1 MSKIIGIDLGTTN
14 SCVSVM
20 EGGEATVIPNA
31 EGHRT
36 TPSVVAF
43 SKTGE
48 RMVGQVAKRQAV
60 TNPDRTISSI
70 KREMGSDYKV
80 EIDGKKYTPQ
90 EISAMILQKLK
101 ADAEAYL
108 GSTVT
113 GATIDSLL
121 DKGGYWEKYPFLK
134 DFPQSQTVTQEGNEV
149 YCIVPRDHGAE
160 VTVQTWTIDE
170 NSQEGK
176 AGETLYEGE
185 GVPVILTCNVSDVLP
200 NLLVTVTS
208 NGETWSYNPC
218 LSLCDGTVAL
228 PDSPKIY
235 DFSIYQ
241 TEDPNADAD
250 FLGSWQGDSTTL
262 SFSADG
268 SMTYTDDVTHRG
280 SFYVIQSSSRYPAGS
295 VQFQWDQEGDEAF
308 WGVFTLT
315 RDGSK
320 LTVTNITGNSIK
332 EDTFHAVN

>member
-1 MSKIIGIDLGTTN
+1 MFEKRLTALGLAALLALSLTACGGNTDQPDTTD
-14 SCVSVM
+14 
-20 EGGEATVIPNA
+20 PD
-31 EGHRT
+31 T
-36 TPSVVAF
+36 TPD
-43 SKTGE
+43 T
-48 RMVGQVAKRQAV
+48 
-60 TNPDRTISSI
+60 
-70 KREMGSDYKV
+70 
-80 EIDGKKYTPQ
+80 
-90 EISAMILQKLK
+90 SA
-101 ADAEAYL
+101 ADAADSADNAADAAQTDAAEDVSLTTFRDTLKSGDYLCGIAYL

-121 DKGGYWEKYPFLK
+121 EKGGYWEKYPFLK

-149 YCIVPRDHGAE
+149 YCIVPRDHGAK

-170 NSQEGK
+170 NSQDGK

-280 SFYVIQSSSRYPAGS
+280 SFYVI
-295 VQFQWDQEGDEAF
+295 
-308 WGVFTLT
+308 
-315 RDGSK
+315 
-320 LTVTNITGNSIK
+320 
-332 EDTFHAVN
+332 

>member
-1 MSKIIGIDLGTTN
+1 MTKQQLAALGLAALLALSLTACGGNTDQPDTT
-14 SCVSVM
+14 
-20 EGGEATVIPNA
+20 GPD
-31 EGHRT
+31 T
-36 TPSVVAF
+36 TPD
-43 SKTGE
+43 T
-48 RMVGQVAKRQAV
+48 
-60 TNPDRTISSI
+60 
-70 KREMGSDYKV
+70 
-80 EIDGKKYTPQ
+80 
-90 EISAMILQKLK
+90 SA
-101 ADAEAYL
+101 ADAADSADNAADTAQTDAAEDVSLTTFRDTLKSGDYLCGIAYL

-113 GATIDSLL
+113 GATINSLL
-121 DKGGYWEKYPFLK
+121 DKGGYWEQYPFLK

>member
-1 MSKIIGIDLGTTN
+1 MTKQQFTALGLAALLALSLTACGGNTDQPDTTD
-14 SCVSVM
+14 
-20 EGGEATVIPNA
+20 PN
-31 EGHRT
+31 
-36 TPSVVAF
+36 TP
-43 SKTGE
+43 
-48 RMVGQVAKRQAV
+48 
-60 TNPDRTISSI
+60 PDT
-70 KREMGSDYKV
+70 
-80 EIDGKKYTPQ
+80 
-90 EISAMILQKLK
+90 SA
-101 ADAEAYL
+101 ADAADSADSTDNATDAAQTDAAEDISLTTFRDTLKSGDYLCGVAYL

-113 GATIDSLL
+113 GSTIDSLL

-134 DFPQSQTVTQEGNEV
+134 DFPQSQIVTQEGNEV

-241 TEDPNADAD
+241 T
-250 FLGSWQGDSTTL
+250 
-262 SFSADG
+262 
-268 SMTYTDDVTHRG
+268 
-280 SFYVIQSSSRYPAGS
+280 
-295 VQFQWDQEGDEAF
+295 
-308 WGVFTLT
+308 
-315 RDGSK
+315 
-320 LTVTNITGNSIK
+320 
-332 EDTFHAVN
+332 

>member
-1 MSKIIGIDLGTTN
+1 M
-14 SCVSVM
+14 
-20 EGGEATVIPNA
+20 
-31 EGHRT
+31 
-36 TPSVVAF
+36 
-43 SKTGE
+43 
-48 RMVGQVAKRQAV
+48 
-60 TNPDRTISSI
+60 
-70 KREMGSDYKV
+70 
-80 EIDGKKYTPQ
+80 
-90 EISAMILQKLK
+90 
-101 ADAEAYL
+101 
-108 GSTVT
+108 
-113 GATIDSLL
+113 
-121 DKGGYWEKYPFLK
+121 
-134 DFPQSQTVTQEGNEV
+134 
-149 YCIVPRDHGAE
+149 
-160 VTVQTWTIDE
+160 
-170 NSQEGK
+170 
-176 AGETLYEGE
+176 
-185 GVPVILTCNVSDVLP
+185 PVILTCNVSDVLP